1 MAIEDIFRALEEQ
14 ADAEVAEILRVAQ
27 LQADAI
33 GQEASDEADRITES
47 RVGAAAE
54 AAGSRAGKSVNAAK
68 LKARRNLA
76 AAREEAVS
84 KVFDVARERLAS
96 MQGSSD
102 YETVFAAL
110 LKEAAAGVE
119 GEFEILVA
127 PADVALGEKAAK
139 SLGLTAAVV
148 ASPEVA
154 NGVVVSFEGGRI
166 VRKNTFDSRLG
177 KVRGLAQAHVAQVL
191 TS

>member
-110 LKEAAAGVE
+110 LKEAAGVE

>member
-33 GQEASDEADRITES
+33 EQEASDEADRITES

-110 LKEAAAGVE
+110 LKEAAGVE

>member
-33 GQEASDEADRITES
+33 EQEASDEADRITES

-54 AAGSRAGKSVNAAK
+54 AAGSRACKSVNAAK

-110 LKEAAAGVE
+110 LKEAAGVE